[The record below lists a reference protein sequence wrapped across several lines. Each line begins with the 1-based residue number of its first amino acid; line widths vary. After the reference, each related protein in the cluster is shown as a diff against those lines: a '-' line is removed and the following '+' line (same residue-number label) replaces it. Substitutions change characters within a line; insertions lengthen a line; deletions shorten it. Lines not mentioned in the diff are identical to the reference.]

1 MRKLLFLLLIAVASC
16 ATPAPEQ
23 GRVIEGPFLILSTP
37 YNEDGSVNYGNL
49 VKEACFAAEWDT
61 PGVIWPQSND
71 AIDLLTVEE
80 RLAGMEALV
89 NEWKTNPKKTILTL
103 GVNGDDIEEMLVLAR
118 GAEKLA
124 EESGVDL
131 ILAARPPYYGQTEQD
146 LQDYYDALATVAKR
160 PVIIQTYV
168 NETCPAPSPAML
180 IGLAE
185 KYPEIYGW
193 IKEESNNL
201 EANDRQMAELA
212 GKPAIKTVFSAW
224 GGWQWLYQRR
234 QIGTAG
240 LISEKVAYAPIA
252 SLVWQQMQMG
262 DKETCL
268 TEAYALYRL
277 LMDQRFVIHDTLRG
291 YALYYLMR
299 QGVFDNMLSRSYV
312 VKPDVPNGLLSPED
326 KCKWTLTEFELSDM
340 QKAELDKCYDD
351 MLEFVNKNYK
361 K

>member
-146 LQDYYDALATVAKR
+146 LQDYYDALATEAKR

>member
-351 MLEFVNKNYK
+351 MLEFVNKNYRR
-361 K
+361 

>member
-1 MRKLLFLLLIAVASC
+1 MKKLLFLLLIAVASC

-23 GRVIEGPFLILSTP
+23 GKVIEGPFLILSTP
-37 YNEDGSVNYGNL
+37 YNEDGSVNYDNL

-146 LQDYYDALATVAKR
+146 LQDYYDALATEAKR

-185 KYPEIYGW
+185 KYPDIYGW